1 MSRREEALAL
11 HRACPVVVGHA
22 DLPAEL
28 QLRRQ
33 AGESGALLARYLPR
47 CRAAGIRVLI
57 GAVYVHPSYLPE
69 MALRTALA
77 QIGALLTEI
86 KESRHA
92 FQLVKDAAELDA
104 ALADGRIAVLLAM
117 EGTEPLC
124 GSAELLLP
132 FYTLGVRL
140 LGLTWNG
147 RTQAADGCGLPGAG
161 LTPFG
166 RELAQAAWSLG
177 MILDVSHLND
187 AGFDDLLALGGG
199 PVLAT
204 HSNCRALCRHA
215 RNLDNAQL
223 QSLGR
228 RGGVI
233 GINQVRFL
241 ARSPGSAGT
250 LEDLCR
256 QIFHIEQQAGP
267 GSAGLGLDLAR
278 DYMEALPRPR
288 AFWQSWNPEE
298 EDILRNYG
306 QLPELTA
313 LLLEHGMDR
322 GAVSGVLGGNFLR
335 FLRRHLPQE
344 PHGASEPTAVF

>member
-1 MSRREEALAL
+1 MSRREEALRCIAPA
-11 HRACPVVVGHA
+11 RWWWATRTYR
-22 DLPAEL
+22 AEL

-77 QIGALLTEI
+77 QIGALLAEI

-147 RTQAADGCGLPGAG
+147 RTQAADGCGLPGARPDAFRQRAG
-161 LTPFG
+161 TGSLVSGDDPGRQPFE
-166 RELAQAAWSLG
+166 RRPVSTTCLRWAEALFWPPIPTAARS
-177 MILDVSHLND
+177 
-187 AGFDDLLALGGG
+187 A
-199 PVLAT
+199 AT
-204 HSNCRALCRHA
+204 RAIWITLNCRVWAA
-215 RNLDNAQL
+215 GAA
-223 QSLGR
+223 S
-228 RGGVI
+228 
-233 GINQVRFL
+233 
-241 ARSPGSAGT
+241 SA
-250 LEDLCR
+250 
-256 QIFHIEQQAGP
+256 
-267 GSAGLGLDLAR
+267 
-278 DYMEALPRPR
+278 
-288 AFWQSWNPEE
+288 
-298 EDILRNYG
+298 
-306 QLPELTA
+306 
-313 LLLEHGMDR
+313 
-322 GAVSGVLGGNFLR
+322 
-335 FLRRHLPQE
+335 
-344 PHGASEPTAVF
+344 